1 MPDNHK
7 NVNITI
13 TSGTIIKTIVF
24 IILLGVLFAIKDL
37 ILVVLVAI
45 VIASAIEPFVRWL
58 GKYHIHRIL
67 AVILMYVILAGIFIA
82 IFYFFV
88 PSLLNDTASFIGSV
102 PKYIDSFSAFDPF
115 GKIGIANP
123 GQIAQNLSE
132 GLSQSQKIATS
143 INSGSFIQDINN
155 ISSSLSS
162 FSEGFT
168 NTVGAIFGGILSFIL
183 IIVLSF
189 YFAVQENGIAN
200 FLKVVTP
207 LQYEKYVVNL
217 WRRAEDKIG
226 KWMQG
231 QLLLAVIIAVLVYL
245 GLTILGVKNAL
256 FLAFLA
262 GLFETI
268 PLFGPILSAIPAII
282 SAYAGSGLTSAL
294 LVTGL
299 YLIIHQFE
307 NQLIYPLVVK
317 KIVGVPP
324 ILVILALIIGWQLGG
339 FLGLILSVPAAATLM
354 EFFDDLQ
361 SQKLTK
367 TRINADSTRIDA
379 DN

>member
-13 TSGTIIKTIVF
+13 TSGTIIKTLIF
-24 IILLGVLFAIKDL
+24 IMLLGVLFAIKDL

-58 GKYHIHRIL
+58 GRHHIHRIV
-67 AVILMYVILAGIFIA
+67 AVILMYVILAAVFIA

-88 PSLLNDTASFIGSV
+88 PSLLNDAASFIGSV
-102 PKYIDSFSAFDPF
+102 PKYVDSLSAFDPF

-132 GLSQSQKIATS
+132 GLSQSQRIATS

-168 NTVGAIFGGILSFIL
+168 NTVGAIFGGLLSLIL

-268 PLFGPILSAIPAII
+268 PLFGPILSAIPAIV

-367 TRINADSTRIDA
+367 TRTDA